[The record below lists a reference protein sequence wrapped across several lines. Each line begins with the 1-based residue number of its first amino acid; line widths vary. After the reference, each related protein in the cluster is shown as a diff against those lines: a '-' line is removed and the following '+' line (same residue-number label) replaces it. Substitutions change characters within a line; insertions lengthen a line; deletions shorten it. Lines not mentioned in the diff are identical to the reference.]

1 MTKGERIRTKR
12 EELGISQTDLANS
25 VGISKQTLYKYE
37 NNIVTNIPSDI
48 IEKLANK
55 LLCSPAY
62 IMGWVLKDIEDEDA
76 FCRNI
81 GMRILN
87 LSSDARKEVL
97 NFISYIESKEKKS

>member
-12 EELGISQTDLANS
+12 EELKISQTDLANS

-62 IMGWVLKDIEDEDA
+62 IMGWVSKDIEDVS
-76 FCRNI
+76 CRGI

-87 LSSDARKEVL
+87 LSADARKEVL

>member
-1 MTKGERIRTKR
+1 MTKGERIRAKR

-37 NNIVTNIPSDI
+37 NDIVTNIPSDI

-55 LLCSPAY
+55 LNCSPAY
-62 IMGWVLKDIEDEDA
+62 IMGWDLKDIENA
-76 FCRNI
+76 FCKNV

-97 NFISYIESKEKKS
+97 NYLSYVESKEKKK